1 MTVEPGEAVAG
12 PWKELLLA
20 DLANL
25 LSSDG
30 SDKSVSRPQL
40 VAIDGRGGA
49 GKTFLA
55 DRLRAEIPS
64 SAIVHTDDVAW
75 HHSYFDWDEVLI
87 KNVIQPLRANEAVDF
102 RPEPW
107 RVRGR
112 EGAIVVPAGMS
123 VIWIE
128 GTGSLRRSTLP
139 LLDASVWVQVDRDI
153 AERRLRVRDG
163 ADPEHLDFVERWQR
177 EERRFLLEQQPW
189 TKATAIVAGS
199 PVRDDPPPDKVAV
212 AAPVSPRNGTLKDW

>member
-1 MTVEPGEAVAG
+1 MTSTFMTVEPGEAVAG

-55 DRLRAEIPS
+55 ERLRAEIPS

-102 RPEPW
+102 RPELW

-139 LLDASVWVQVDRDI
+139 LLDASVWFKLTETLPNGVFAYAMAQIPSTSISSKDGSVKNDDFSSSSSLGRKRQRSSRVAPSATI
-153 AERRLRVRDG
+153 PLRTR
-163 ADPEHLDFVERWQR
+163 
-177 EERRFLLEQQPW
+177 
-189 TKATAIVAGS
+189 S
-199 PVRDDPPPDKVAV
+199 P
-212 AAPVSPRNGTLKDW
+212 